1 MRRYL
6 RDECAFVLDIKQA
19 VRAGCSPFAMLEAMG
34 EKIVHVHLSDHNRE
48 ENCLPP
54 GKGDFDF
61 TRLFRELK
69 KIGFQGTPVIELYRR
84 NFGKIRELTAAKD
97 FLAPIFR

>member
-6 RDECAFVLDIKQA
+6 NDECAFVLDIKQA
-19 VRAGCSPFAMLEAMG
+19 VRAGFSPFAMLEAMG
-34 EKIVHVHLSDHNRE
+34 GKIVHVHLSDHNRD

-61 TRLFRELK
+61 SRLFRALSDV
-69 KIGFQGTPVIELYRR
+69 GFAGTPVIELYRR
-84 NFGKIRELTAAKD
+84 NFREIRELTEAKEY
-97 FLAPIFR
+97 LRHIFQ